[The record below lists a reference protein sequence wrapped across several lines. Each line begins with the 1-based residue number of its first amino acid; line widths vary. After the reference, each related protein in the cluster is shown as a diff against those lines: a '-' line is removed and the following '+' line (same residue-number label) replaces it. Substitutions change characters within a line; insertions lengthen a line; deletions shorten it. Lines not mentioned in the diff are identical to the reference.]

1 MNKIV
6 AFKDEHRWLSNMTEC
21 EIIYGDLVFK
31 STEAFYQAMKTL
43 DVNERIKFQGYDGP
57 TSKREGRKLVLR
69 DDWPTIKDKVMKF
82 ALEQKFS
89 KEPFKSLLI
98 NTGDAE
104 IIEGNY
110 WHDNHFGV
118 CSCAKCGNSGLN
130 VLGKMI
136 MDIRANL

>member
-1 MNKIV
+1 MNKITS
-6 AFKDEHRWLSNMTEC
+6 FKNEHRWLSNMAAC

-43 DVNERIKFQGYDGP
+43 DADERIKFQGYDGQ
-57 TSKREGRKLVLR
+57 TSKREGRKLILR
-69 DDWPTIKDKVMKF
+69 DDWHQIKDEVMKF
-82 ALEQKFS
+82 ALKKKFS
-89 KEPFKSLLI
+89 QEPFKSLLI

-110 WHDNHFGV
+110 WHDNYWGSCT
-118 CSCAKCGNSGLN
+118 CSKCGNNGLN
-130 VLGKMI
+130 ILGKMI

>member
-1 MNKIV
+1 MNKITS
-6 AFKDEHRWLSNMTEC
+6 FKNEHRWLSNMAAC

-43 DVNERIKFQGYDGP
+43 DADERIKFQGYDGQ
-57 TSKREGRKLVLR
+57 TSKREGRKLILR
-69 DDWPTIKDKVMKF
+69 DDWHQIKDEVMKF
-82 ALEQKFS
+82 ALKKKFS
-89 KEPFKSLLI
+89 QEPFKSLLI

-110 WHDNHFGV
+110 WHDNYWGSCT
-118 CSCAKCGNSGLN
+118 CSKCGNNGLN
-130 VLGKMI
+130 TLGKMI

>member
-1 MNKIV
+1 MNKITS
-6 AFKDEHRWLSNMTEC
+6 FKNEHRWLSNMAAC

-43 DVNERIKFQGYDGP
+43 DANERIKFQGYDGP
-57 TSKREGRKLVLR
+57 TSKREGRKLILR
-69 DDWPTIKDKVMKF
+69 DDWHQIKDEVMKF
-82 ALEQKFS
+82 ALKKKFS
-89 KEPFKSLLI
+89 QEPFKSLLI

-110 WHDNHFGV
+110 WHDNYWGSCT
-118 CSCAKCGNSGLN
+118 CSKCGNNGLN
-130 VLGKMI
+130 ILGKMI